1 MSTIYLCPNQWL
13 FKAWHWLI
21 RSSTPSKQF
30 LHATLKKINANRSQI
45 SHTNTNGCTD
55 ADVLTRKSS
64 SAKISAQLL
73 LFQVSADPEQEHW
86 GVTHVTHA
94 TCATLQ
100 KSRPSLTELFLIY
113 EWSQNVSSSE
123 SESAPPQACCVT
135 SKENFLTGNTQYS
148 VIVWTQTL
156 LQRQMYSVGAAL
168 WKSKVQGTSVVHLEV
183 TQGEKKE
190 KAAAPA
196 HSLQSTSLRASA
208 RHLPQRSLYLEEQL

>member
-100 KSRPSLTELFLIY
+100 KSRPSLSLSYFWSMNGAKMSAVLSLNLLLLKLAVWHQRKTFLLEIL
-113 EWSQNVSSSE
+113 S
-123 SESAPPQACCVT
+123 
-135 SKENFLTGNTQYS
+135 
-148 VIVWTQTL
+148 IVL
-156 LQRQMYSVGAAL
+156 
-168 WKSKVQGTSVVHLEV
+168 
-183 TQGEKKE
+183 
-190 KAAAPA
+190 
-196 HSLQSTSLRASA
+196 
-208 RHLPQRSLYLEEQL
+208 